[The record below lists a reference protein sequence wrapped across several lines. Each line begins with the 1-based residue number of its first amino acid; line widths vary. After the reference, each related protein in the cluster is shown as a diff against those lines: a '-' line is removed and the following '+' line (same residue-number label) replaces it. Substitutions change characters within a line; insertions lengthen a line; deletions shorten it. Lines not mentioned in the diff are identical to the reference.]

1 MLDPKHPF
9 SELLRRDTRYK
20 FEAYLF
26 VFDALRYG
34 QEEMGLGMPS
44 AEEAEAPRKRD
55 TPEAQD
61 LDKDLAD
68 LLRGTQGFGDEEEPQ
83 EDEHHVSGQQLC
95 YAIQRYAI
103 EQYGLLAQSV
113 LKHWGVKTTNDF
125 GEIVFNLIDIGQ
137 MRKTDEDRRED
148 FNDVFEF
155 SDAFSNREVFSIQ
168 HCSIE
173 TEGDEESQA

>member
-26 VFDALRYG
+26 VFDALRFG
-34 QEEMGLGMPS
+34 QENMGLGMPADGEES
-44 AEEAEAPRKRD
+44 LGKIDAPKAE
-55 TPEAQD
+55 D
-61 LDKDLAD
+61 LDKDLDD
-68 LLRGTQGFGDEEEPQ
+68 LLSGAESIRDDEELE
-83 EDEHHVSGQQLC
+83 EEHHVSGQQLC

-113 LKHWGVKTTNDF
+113 LKHWGVKTTDDF

-137 MRKTDEDRRED
+137 MRKTDNDRRED
-148 FNDVFEF
+148 FDNVFDFNE
-155 SDAFSNREVFSIQ
+155 AFSNREVFSAQ
-168 HCSIE
+168 YCSIE
-173 TEGDEESQA
+173 PSADEDSQA

>member
-9 SELLRRDTRYK
+9 SELLRRDNRYK

-34 QEEMGLGMPS
+34 QEKMGLGMPADDDS
-44 AEEAEAPRKRD
+44 LSKSESSEGE
-55 TPEAQD
+55 D
-61 LDKDLAD
+61 LDKDLD
-68 LLRGTQGFGDEEEPQ
+68 ELLSGTASSQDDQDELEE
-83 EDEHHVSGQQLC
+83 EHHVSGQQLC

-113 LKHWGVKTTNDF
+113 LKHWGVHTTDDF

-137 MRKTDEDRRED
+137 MRKTDDDRRED
-148 FNDVFEF
+148 FENVFDFKE
-155 SDAFSNREVFSIQ
+155 AFSNREVFSGQ
-168 HCSIE
+168 HCSVE
-173 TEGDEESQA
+173 PDSDEESQA